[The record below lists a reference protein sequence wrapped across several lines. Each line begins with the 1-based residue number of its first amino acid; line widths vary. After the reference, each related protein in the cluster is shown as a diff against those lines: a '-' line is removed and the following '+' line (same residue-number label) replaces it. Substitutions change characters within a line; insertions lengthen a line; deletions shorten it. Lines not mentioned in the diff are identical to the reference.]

1 MPARYFPAV
10 VIALCSILP
19 LRLDAEENKYDIKS
33 GIITYETMTQE
44 GHVQVAGRIVLY
56 FDQYGRQECKE
67 TYVNGMLKESVL
79 CDGRTV
85 YTLWHDQRIVFKRG
99 PANRG
104 TEVRFDWE
112 ALPSVEKAEGHI
124 KRLPPVTIAGKV
136 CDAFERITPGGFIRY
151 AGANHILLYCERN
164 LKGENWVMKAV
175 SVDETKSVPAW
186 KFLPPPGFVE
196 KETHF

>member
-1 MPARYFPAV
+1 MPARFILAV
-10 VIALCSILP
+10 VIASCSFLSS
-19 LRLDAEENKYDIKS
+19 RLDAQEKKYDIKS
-33 GIITYETMTQE
+33 GIITYETTTLE
-44 GHVQVAGRIVLY
+44 GHVQIAGRIVLY
-56 FDQYGRQECKE
+56 FDQYGRQECKD

-99 PANRG
+99 PASRG

-112 ALPSVEKAEGHI
+112 ALPLSEKTEGHI
-124 KRLPPVTIAGKV
+124 KRLPAMTMAGMV
-136 CDAFERITPGGFIRY
+136 CDAFERITPAGVIKY

-175 SVDETKSVPAW
+175 SVEESKSVPPW
-186 KFLPPPGFVE
+186 KFVPPPGYVE